1 MDIKTR
7 KTPDSVT
14 RIKQERDLFKRQY
27 LKIQSSYENKIK
39 ELSVLKELGNTL
51 RSTNFYDK
59 NALFWEQVD
68 TVRKYTGLENI
79 TLMLLNE
86 DVQALE
92 VVAASDFGGPVS
104 VPGMMRVEDV
114 VQGQAVTRK
123 APLIVNDTR
132 KDPLTAGQ
140 KGIRGQSMLCVPIM
154 HKVKAIGVLCLEHI
168 EKGGFDQNQVR
179 FFSLVADQI
188 ATSIIL
194 SRLYTQMI
202 REENQ
207 RFLLSRFFSKTVT
220 DEILGSKGN
229 LRLGGQRKWVSI
241 VFADLHGFTSMSEN
255 LDQEE
260 VVRIL
265 NAYFSHMTPIIFNN
279 TGTLDKLM
287 GDGMMAIFGAP
298 ISHKS
303 DPIRAVKSVIEMSS
317 ALTEFN
323 EIHKAEGWPEL
334 KISIGVNSGE
344 VVAGYIGSEDHL
356 NYTVIGDAVNVAQ
369 RLQTIAGA
377 GEIFISRSLKDEIID
392 RISEIDGL
400 VDIVPLPARKVKGKE
415 KAIEVFKLETS
426 KTRPVDD
433 DKTASENATEDKN
446 E

>member
-1 MDIKTR
+1 MEFKTR
-7 KTPDSVT
+7 KTDSIT

-79 TLMLLNE
+79 TLLLLNE
-86 DVQALE
+86 DNQTLE
-92 VVAASDFGGPVS
+92 IVAASDFGGPVS
-104 VPGMMRVEDV
+104 VPGVMRVDDV
-114 VQGQAVTRK
+114 AHGLAITRK
-123 APLIVNDTR
+123 TPLVVNDTR
-132 KDPLTAGQ
+132 KDPLTSGQ
-140 KGIRGQSMLCVPIM
+140 EGIRGESMLCVPIM
-154 HKVKAIGVLCLEHI
+154 HKVKAIGVLCLEHA

-188 ATSIIL
+188 ATAVIL
-194 SRLYTQMI
+194 SRLYTQMLK
-202 REENQ
+202 EENQ
-207 RFLLSRFFSKTVT
+207 RFVLSRFFSKTIT
-220 DEILGSKGN
+220 DEILGNKGN
-229 LRLGGQRKWVSI
+229 LRLGGERKWVSI

-265 NAYFSHMTPIIFNN
+265 NAYFSHMTPIIFKH

-298 ISHKS
+298 LSHKS
-303 DPIRAVKSVIEMSS
+303 DPIRAVRTVIEMAA
-317 ALTEFN
+317 ALDEFN
-323 EIHKAEGWPEL
+323 KINESKGWPHL
-334 KISIGVNSGE
+334 KISVGVNSGE

-369 RLQTIAGA
+369 RLQTIAQS
-377 GEIFISRSLKDEIID
+377 GEIFISRSLRDEIVD

-400 VDIVPLPARKVKGKE
+400 KNIIPLAARKVKGKE
-415 KAIEVFKLETS
+415 KAIEVFKLET
-426 KTRPVDD
+426 
-433 DKTASENATEDKN
+433 
-446 E
+446 